1 MPNALCKNLLL
12 GVTLVVG
19 VSIFA
24 AGRARRRNGALEV
37 VGTKLRISDCSLS
50 TNSTTLDTVSD
61 PDKFL
66 SSLDLNGIQCGEYK
80 CLARDSEPGV
90 GYLISSNYPDLQFD
104 VETTYSWIL
113 AEYLRNELGAK
124 HLFHGAP
131 GKVLLVS
138 PHVDQLRNSSHI
150 PVRRRRGGFYRAD
163 TEAVIQRVILAPEPF
178 LILKHGESWK
188 RFKYFYR
195 ERVENRTEFLQTLKY
210 DVESAIRAVESF
222 PLLAMDFQIIL
233 DHRGNIFQFDLD
245 RVFLG
250 GLYEAHNFEEL
261 FIKSY
266 NMVMSQLLRFK
277 RFALVGKVQPDRGD
291 LGGKSVIMKYNHSSN
306 LQFSPAFE
314 IVRSMKGRFGDTPKV
329 DMPCTPT
336 AMMTDLVETITRV
349 PCSN

>member
-37 VGTKLRISDCSLS
+37 VGTKLRISDCFLS

-66 SSLDLNGIQCGEYK
+66 SSLDLDGIQCGEYK

-150 PVRRRRGGFYRAD
+150 PVR
-163 TEAVIQRVILAPEPF
+163 
-178 LILKHGESWK
+178 
-188 RFKYFYR
+188 
-195 ERVENRTEFLQTLKY
+195 
-210 DVESAIRAVESF
+210 
-222 PLLAMDFQIIL
+222 
-233 DHRGNIFQFDLD
+233 
-245 RVFLG
+245 
-250 GLYEAHNFEEL
+250 
-261 FIKSY
+261 
-266 NMVMSQLLRFK
+266 
-277 RFALVGKVQPDRGD
+277 
-291 LGGKSVIMKYNHSSN
+291 
-306 LQFSPAFE
+306 
-314 IVRSMKGRFGDTPKV
+314 
-329 DMPCTPT
+329 
-336 AMMTDLVETITRV
+336 
-349 PCSN
+349 